1 MADNKVYEP
10 LLDVENVLGILSKI
24 SIFAGLNDK
33 QLYRL
38 FRLLEEVSYRKD
50 EIIFRQ
56 GDVPSYIYII
66 KSGRVKRFKEEDHT
80 TLELIVIGPGQ
91 SFGVS
96 SIIGIQHHGSSAI
109 AVENTELIVLSR
121 KMLMSIYESD
131 MELFSTL
138 IFNIAR
144 EVCRRLHSSEDILL
158 HYLATN
164 KPNVS

>member
-1 MADNKVYEP
+1 MADKFYEP
-10 LLDVENVLGILSKI
+10 LLDVENVLGILNKI
-24 SIFAGLNDK
+24 SIFAGMTEK

-38 FRLLEEVSYRKD
+38 FRLLEEVGYRKN
-50 EIIFRQ
+50 EIIFHQ

-66 KSGRVKRFKEEDHT
+66 KSGKVKIFKEEDHT
-80 TLELIVIGPGQ
+80 ILELIVIGAGQ

-96 SIIGIQHHGSSAI
+96 SIIGIQHHGASAM
-109 AVENTELIVLSR
+109 AVEDTELIVLSR

-131 MELFSTL
+131 MELFSKL

-158 HYLATN
+158 HYLTTN
-164 KPNVS
+164 KPAVS